1 MPDEYQSEAELEKQ
15 FMRKLNALGYKSV
28 HIRDEQGILNH
39 FRDLLNTRNKENLK
53 DNDLSDTEFER
64 VLNALVGS
72 KTLYEIA
79 QQLRGSDVQ
88 PYGKIVINRDDNS
101 ELYLD
106 FFDGKDFENNI
117 YEVTHQVTVNAAYTN
132 RYDVTVLVNGLP
144 IVQVELKRRDVDFTQ
159 AFNQVIRYRDESFR
173 QLYRFVQLFVISN
186 GSDTR
191 YFANGDGKLN
201 SNFIFYWTDVNNHW
215 LNDIDAFSAS
225 FFDVKRLHSLI
236 AKYTIFDGDHQRMMI
251 MRPYQVYAT
260 EAIVKQA
267 KGHPDENGYVWHTTG
282 SGKTIT
288 SFKASRI
295 LAQETD
301 AKKVIF
307 LIDRSDLDIQTSKNF
322 NSYLPKTVSNEP
334 ALDQTTNT
342 RKLVEQLRSSD
353 TSLII
358 TTIQK
363 MNNAIAND
371 RYKDIL
377 TPLQDQRIIFIE
389 DEAHRSQ
396 FGEMRKNVNRWFHNS
411 QHFGFTGTPI
421 FAENVGPDGRT
432 TETLYNKELHKYLIK
447 DAIRDHNV
455 LGFSIQYINTIKEKE
470 ELLDG
475 NDEVSAIDT
484 TEVLESDDRLR
495 KIVKHIINNHNAVT
509 HKKHYN
515 AILTVQSTELALK
528 YYRLFKEL
536 DPINAVKVT
545 TIFTWAANEDTNEEN
560 QGKEDLTSRH
570 GLDSVIKD
578 YNQQYNTSF
587 STDNFKDY
595 FSDVSKR
602 MKEHSDATPND
613 NIDILI
619 VVNMFLTG
627 FDSPRLST
635 LYVDK
640 KLQWHGLIQA
650 FSRTNRVEGDA
661 KPFGNIVAYR
671 DIKQNTDDAVQLFSA
686 GSSEAFFV
694 PSYEELLHDYKEAVS
709 NLHEVVKKPED
720 VDKLFDLGDDAL
732 KEFVIAFRPILQI
745 HNKIRVYDDFTWKDL
760 AGEFSDG
767 ELQSLRGKYSTVYHS
782 LYDNNDHPEKA
793 SVLDDIDFEL
803 DLLAVDKIDVRY
815 IVNLVKSINVENED
829 NMNADRQKIKHL
841 LDNADS
847 PELRTK
853 AELLSK
859 FLDEVVPTLNA
870 NDNVSKALSGYLEDQ
885 RNGSIK
891 QFSEDTK
898 VPASVINEQVGTYEF
913 YGKPD
918 DRVLNEVFNDAG
930 YGFKEKLTLK
940 KRVVSFIEDTVKK
953 YNIFS

>member
-267 KGHPDENGYVWHTTG
+267 KEHPDENGYVWHTTG

-455 LGFSIQYINTIKEKE
+455 LGFSIQYINTINRKE

-484 TEVLESDDRLR
+484 KEVLESDDRLR
-495 KIVKHIINNHNAVT
+495 KIVKHIINNHNSVT

-650 FSRTNRVEGDA
+650 FSRTNRVEGHA

-671 DIKQNTDDAVQLFSA
+671 DIKRNTDDAVQLFSA

-694 PSYEELLHDYKEAVS
+694 PSYAELLNDYKEAVS
-709 NLHEVVKKPED
+709 NLHEVVQKPED

-732 KEFVIAFRPILQI
+732 KEFVIAFRSILQI

-760 AGEFSDG
+760 AGEFTDG

-829 NMNADRQKIKHL
+829 NMNADRQKIKRL

-859 FLDEVVPTLNA
+859 FLDEVVPTLKA

-918 DRVLNEVFNDAG
+918 DRVLNEVFNEAG